1 MKELAEIGNTFAT
14 FGFSAVMCFVIF
26 NQYTVM
32 QKQHADESKQIA
44 DAINELKLAI
54 KELIVKIDTF
64 KDNIEKEIS
73 K

>member
-1 MKELAEIGNTFAT
+1 MKEIAEIGNTFAT